1 MGGLHI
7 VQSFSKQNIG
17 NIYSFTSMKLC
28 TGLSK
33 VLVALSDAKVYFV
46 DCEELTEDEEVSP
59 IIKEVSFTSIPGKM
73 FPRA

>member
-7 VQSFSKQNIG
+7 IQSFSKQNIG

-46 DCEELTEDEEVSP
+46 DCEELEDKEVSP
-59 IIKEVSFTSIPGKM
+59 IIKEVPFTSIPGKM
-73 FPRA
+73 FTRA

>member
-46 DCEELTEDEEVSP
+46 DCEELTEDEVSP

-73 FPRA
+73 LNRA